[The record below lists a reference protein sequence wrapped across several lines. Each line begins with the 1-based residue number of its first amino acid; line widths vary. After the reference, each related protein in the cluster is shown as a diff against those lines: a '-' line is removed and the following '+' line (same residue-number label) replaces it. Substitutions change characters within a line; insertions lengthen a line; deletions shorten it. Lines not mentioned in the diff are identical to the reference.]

1 MHLRSMAR
9 PTETPSIDDLRALIR
24 GRGLRATAPR
34 LAVLRSLLAGKTPV
48 SHGDLAEQ
56 LAPEGWDRATIYR
69 NLIDLTEAGLV
80 RRSDIGDH
88 VWRFELLRE
97 ESNHNAA
104 EHPHFM
110 CNRCG
115 EVVCLPDEIVEVKA
129 TRGLPRSLR
138 KMDVEIQIRGR
149 CDRCA

>member
-1 MHLRSMAR
+1 MAR
-9 PTETPSIDDLRALIR
+9 ALSPPSLDELRALLR

-34 LAVLRSLLAGKTPV
+34 LSVLRSLRGRTTPV

-69 NLIDLTEAGLV
+69 NLLDLTEVGLV
-80 RRSDIGDH
+80 RRTDVGDH
-88 VWRFELLRE
+88 VWRFELRADGE
-97 ESNHNAA
+97 GHEGA

-115 EVVCLPDEIVEVKA
+115 EVVCLPDGIVEVKA
-129 TRGLPRSLR
+129 MRGVPQALR
-138 KMDVEIQIRGR
+138 KKAVEIQFKGC
-149 CDRCA
+149 CDRCG

>member
-1 MHLRSMAR
+1 MAR
-9 PTETPSIDDLRALIR
+9 SPESHSIDDLRALVR
-24 GRGLRATAPR
+24 GKGLRATAPR
-34 LAVLRSLLAGKTPV
+34 LAVLRSLFASKTPI

-80 RRSDIGDH
+80 RRTDIGDH
-88 VWRFELLRE
+88 VWRFELRGE
-97 ESNHNAA
+97 ESNHEGA

-110 CNRCG
+110 CNTCG
-115 EVVCLPDEIVEVKA
+115 EVTCLPDEIVEVKA
-129 TRGLPRSLR
+129 TRGIPRSLR
-138 KMDVEIQIRGR
+138 KRDVEIQIRGR

>member
-1 MHLRSMAR
+1 MRR
-9 PTETPSIDDLRALIR
+9 PDAPNVKLDELRALVR
-24 GRGLRATAPR
+24 GKGLRATAPR
-34 LAVLRSLLAGKTPV
+34 LAVLRALFATKSAV

-80 RRSDIGDH
+80 RRTDIGDH
-88 VWRFELLRE
+88 VWRFELRGDE
-97 ESNHNAA
+97 AAHGGA

-115 EVVCLPDEIVEVKA
+115 EVSCLPDEIVQVKPS
-129 TRGLPRSLR
+129 RGVPRALR
-138 KMDVEIQIRGR
+138 KKDVEIQIRGT